1 VEYNPVKN
9 KSQPHKLK
17 FLMNP
22 SAEKEAA
29 MLGKTNLSDKSLE
42 SSRNVMRN
50 NKRLNSLER
59 FYGEEGIIGKKID
72 KSSEKIMEQNDFST
86 QT

>member
-1 VEYNPVKN
+1 
-9 KSQPHKLK
+9 
-17 FLMNP
+17 
-22 SAEKEAA
+22 
-29 MLGKTNLSDKSLE
+29 
-42 SSRNVMRN
+42 MRN